1 VSVAF
6 TWEGAPL
13 AGEPGASLAAALH
26 AAGIRVLGRSWRRSR
41 PRGLYC
47 LAGACDGC
55 QVLVDGVATTAC
67 TTVLRG
73 GERVEPGRSLV
84 PLPAD
89 PPPLGG
95 YEELEVDVLV
105 VGAGEAGLH
114 AAATADGRV
123 LVVERDREPG
133 GWLLAEPDGRQRIA
147 PLLAAAARAEVRT
160 GATFLG
166 QFADGVCGVVTAA
179 GLTAVRAGRIEAHP
193 GFDERGLAF
202 AGNDLPGIL
211 LAAGAQR
218 LLVRDGVPA
227 GRQVVVAATD
237 GDGDRIAGLLRE
249 AGSEVVIVPAAAVT
263 AAHGDEMLE
272 AVTVDGATLACDA
285 LLLAVGR
292 RPARLAIA
300 AAAGPA
306 VP

>member
-1 VSVAF
+1 VSVTF

-13 AGEPGASLAAALH
+13 AGEAGASLAAALH
-26 AAGIRVLGRSWRRSR
+26 AGGIRVLGRSWRRSR

-67 TTVLRG
+67 MTALRG
-73 GERVEPGRSLV
+73 GEHVEPGRPLV

-89 PPPLGG
+89 PPALGG

-105 VGAGEAGLH
+105 VGAGEAGLR
-114 AAATADGRV
+114 AAAAAEGRV

-133 GWLLAEPDGRQRIA
+133 GWLLAEPDGRDRIA
-147 PLLAAAARAEVRT
+147 ALIATAGAELRT

-166 QFADGVCGVVTAA
+166 QFADGPCGVVTAD
-179 GLTAVRAGRIEAHP
+179 GLLAVRAGRIEAHP
-193 GFDERGLAF
+193 GYDERGLAF
-202 AGNDLPGIL
+202 AGNDLPGIM

-227 GRQVVVAATD
+227 GRRVVVAAAD
-237 GDGDRIAGLLRE
+237 GDGDRIAGLLRA
-249 AGSEVVIVPAAAVT
+249 AGSEVDIVPAGDVT
-263 AAHGDEMLE
+263 AAHGDEVLE
-272 AVTVDGATLACDA
+272 AITAAGATLACDA
-285 LLLAVGR
+285 LLLAAGR
-292 RPARLAIA
+292 RPTRLAVLA
-300 AAAGPA
+300 AP
-306 VP
+306 

>member
-1 VSVAF
+1 MSVAF
-6 TWEGAPL
+6 TWDGAPVT
-13 AGEPGASLAAALH
+13 GEPGASLAAALH

-67 TTVLRG
+67 MTALRG
-73 GERVEPGRSLV
+73 GERVEPGRPLV

-89 PPPLGG
+89 PPAVGG

-105 VGAGEAGLH
+105 VGAGEAGLR
-114 AAATADGRV
+114 AAAAAEGRV

-133 GWLLAEPDGRQRIA
+133 GWLLAEPDGRERIDA
-147 PLLAAAARAEVRT
+147 LVAAAGAEVRT

-166 QFADGVCGVVTAA
+166 QFADGPCGVITAA
-179 GLTAVRAGRIEAHP
+179 GLTAVRAGRIEPHP

-227 GRQVVVAATD
+227 GRKVVVATAD
-237 GDGDRIAGLLRE
+237 GDGDRTAGLQRE
-249 AGSEVVIVPAAAVT
+249 AGSEVVMVPAGAVT
-263 AAHGDEMLE
+263 AAHGDEVLE
-272 AVTVDGATLACDA
+272 AITVDGATLACDA

-292 RPARLAIA
+292 RPARLAVGGD
-300 AAAGPA
+300 AGPA
-306 VP
+306 VL